1 MGERALQPWAMGV
14 PFAAGQ
20 LAMAVILWWH
30 NERLEVTPNKES
42 TR

>member
-1 MGERALQPWAMGV
+1 MGV

-20 LAMAVILWWH
+20 LALAAILWWH
-30 NERLEVTPNKES
+30 NERNEPFLAMER